1 MHRTDETDNGSGGE
15 MMKRIVLGG
24 FLAALVLL
32 AASSSPAA
40 PPASWGSLTSSS
52 RVMGLFGTITVNGAP
67 APADNESLLAVFAP
81 GVEAPI
87 GLYRMGDL
95 SPTDGEFTMSVFGN
109 DNDIV
114 SGPKSGADNNEV
126 LTFVF
131 YDAAEDRLYRDLGI
145 KNFGNFLDQGYP
157 LATPLTD
164 VRFVLNVSG
173 LPGMPAAIDNVN
185 LVFANPVSAEHENW
199 LQRAF
204 GCSAVPPGASDRLTA
219 SGAVG
224 ILILLIPAFACL
236 CRRKR

>member
-1 MHRTDETDNGSGGE
+1 MHRTDGTDNGSRGE

-24 FLAALVLL
+24 ILAALVLL
-32 AASSSPAA
+32 AAASSPAA
-40 PPASWGSLTSSS
+40 PPASWGTLASSS
-52 RVMGLFGTITVNGAP
+52 RVMGLFGTIMVNGAP

-95 SPTDGEFTMSVFGN
+95 SPTAGEFTMSVFGN

-114 SGPKSGADNNEV
+114 AGPKSGANDNEV

-131 YDAAEDRLYRDLGI
+131 YDAAGDRLYRNLKIED
-145 KNFGNFLDQGYP
+145 FGNFLDEGYP
-157 LATPLTD
+157 LATPRTE
-164 VRFVLNVSG
+164 VRFVLDVLA
-173 LPGMPAAIDNVN
+173 LPGIPAAIDNVT
-185 LVFANPVSAEHENW
+185 LAFSNPVSGEHDNW
-199 LQRAF
+199 LERAF
-204 GCSAVPPGASDRLTA
+204 GCSAVPPGASGRLTA

-224 ILILLIPAFACL
+224 ILILMIPAFVCL